1 MTDDFKS
8 KIITYLCGKYE
19 IQNKE
24 DKPTIE
30 QIKETTNNFTDNLKA
45 ELKSK
50 DTKYIDYIYMAHFK
64 VKMQVMMGLI
74 KH

>member
-45 ELKSK
+45 ELKKARTQS
-50 DTKYIDYIYMAHFK
+50 I
-64 VKMQVMMGLI
+64 
-74 KH
+74 